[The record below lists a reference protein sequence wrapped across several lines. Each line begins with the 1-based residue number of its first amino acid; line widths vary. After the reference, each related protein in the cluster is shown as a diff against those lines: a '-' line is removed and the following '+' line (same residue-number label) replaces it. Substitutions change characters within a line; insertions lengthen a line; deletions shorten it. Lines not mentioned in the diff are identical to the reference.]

1 MPKFR
6 FTEIAIN
13 STEKK
18 KPVEEDKFTYI
29 GLEHLDSGT
38 LTVSRWGSDIAPIGE
53 KLVMKK
59 GDVLFGKRRA
69 YQKKVGIAPFD
80 GIFSAH
86 GMVLRP
92 REEVITKE
100 YFPLFISSDYFLNEA
115 IRISVGSLSPT
126 VNWKDLKDL
135 EFTIPLIE
143 EQKRITPLIWAAIEA
158 KNAYKE
164 QIRCTDDLVK
174 SQFIEMFGDPN
185 NNANTV
191 SFETAFTI
199 RDDLRKPINDSVR
212 SEMHENAMYP
222 YYGANGQVDTINQYL
237 MDCTA
242 LCLAEDCGAYGA
254 GEASSYIVSGKC
266 WVNNHAHVI
275 NGADEMAFQ
284 CYSKLAHGSVTE
296 RKKRGLPTKDTCTTP
311 IIPKWKME
319 LIAHEIFTKH
329 FTDISA
335 VTELACKMIEEH
347 INDVEDVEDNTEII
361 AQKNA
366 EIEKLER
373 KKVGLIEMRADG
385 DIERD
390 YFLTRKDE
398 VEKQIEHLQQEI
410 QELTPIDTRQK
421 KEDLVERLEALKQK
435 LSEYTDF
442 ENTLIIPDGV
452 IEAFTE
458 QIIASD
464 KGFDWYLKAV
474 PDMVK
479 SFMDDTPDDETE
491 KEWHELTQFDLTIED
506 AKAYVY
512 SFSSRRRVHGWQNIK
527 IRLFV

>member
-135 EFTIPLIE
+135 EFTIPSIE

-174 SQFIEMFGDPN
+174 SQFIEMFGDTVSEIQKYDTVPLDEVFDKPQGGEWGTDDDAGTGTPVLRTTNFTDGGYVDYSDVATRIIDAKKVEKKALLSGDILIEKSGGSNDKPVGRVVFFEGESGKYLN
-185 NNANTV
+185 NNFTARLHLNGRYNLGKLYTFFFMFVNYWADGTRLYEGKTTGIHNLHLTEYLQNTRIPLAPV
-191 SFETAFTI
+191 DAQERFEQFA
-199 RDDLRKPINDSVR
+199 RQSDK
-212 SEMHENAMYP
+212 
-222 YYGANGQVDTINQYL
+222 
-237 MDCTA
+237 
-242 LCLAEDCGAYGA
+242 
-254 GEASSYIVSGKC
+254 
-266 WVNNHAHVI
+266 
-275 NGADEMAFQ
+275 
-284 CYSKLAHGSVTE
+284 SKF
-296 RKKRGLPTKDTCTTP
+296 
-311 IIPKWKME
+311 E
-319 LIAHEIFTKH
+319 LQQA
-329 FTDISA
+329 
-335 VTELACKMIEEH
+335 
-347 INDVEDVEDNTEII
+347 
-361 AQKNA
+361 
-366 EIEKLER
+366 IEK
-373 KKVGLIEMRADG
+373 VDNLIKSL
-385 DIERD
+385 I
-390 YFLTRKDE
+390 
-398 VEKQIEHLQQEI
+398 QQ
-410 QELTPIDTRQK
+410 
-421 KEDLVERLEALKQK
+421 
-435 LSEYTDF
+435 Y
-442 ENTLIIPDGV
+442 N
-452 IEAFTE
+452 
-458 QIIASD
+458 
-464 KGFDWYLKAV
+464 
-474 PDMVK
+474 
-479 SFMDDTPDDETE
+479 
-491 KEWHELTQFDLTIED
+491 
-506 AKAYVY
+506 
-512 SFSSRRRVHGWQNIK
+512 N
-527 IRLFV
+527 